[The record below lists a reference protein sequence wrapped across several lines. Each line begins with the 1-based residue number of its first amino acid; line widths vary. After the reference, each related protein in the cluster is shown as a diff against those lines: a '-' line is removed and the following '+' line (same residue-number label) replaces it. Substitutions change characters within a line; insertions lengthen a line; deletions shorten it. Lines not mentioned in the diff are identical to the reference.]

1 MKKEKI
7 YEAILGIGFFGV
19 MLHPV
24 FIVVLAI
31 GVIGLNRHH
40 DTATDEQI

>member
-7 YEAILGIGFFGV
+7 YEAVFGIGLLGM

-24 FIVVLAI
+24 FIIALVI